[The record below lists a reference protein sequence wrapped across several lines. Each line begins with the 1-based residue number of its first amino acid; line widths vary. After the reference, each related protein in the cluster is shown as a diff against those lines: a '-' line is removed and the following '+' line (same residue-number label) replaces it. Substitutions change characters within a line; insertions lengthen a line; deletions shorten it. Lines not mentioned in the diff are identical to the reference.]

1 MIRLAQAAAIP
12 AALLALAG
20 CKVTVDNQT
29 QAQIDNAQDQIGNTA
44 DQAGSEL
51 GNVADAAGN
60 AADKLGNDVEKDVDK
75 IGNGVSV
82 HVNLHGDK
90 DDKSSGN
97 SQ

>member
-1 MIRLAQAAAIP
+1 MIRLAKAAALP

-29 QAQIDNAQDQIGNTA
+29 QAQIDNTSNQVDSAA
-44 DQAGSEL
+44 DKAGSEL
-51 GNVADAAGN
+51 GNAADAAGN
-60 AADKLGNDVEKDVDK
+60 TADRLGNDIEKGADK

-90 DDKSSGN
+90 DDKSDGN